1 MGRTDLYRILLAATA
16 LALAGCGLADSR
28 SPVPAFMRGQDAEP
42 PPLEQ
47 PPDVKKMVREHLDA
61 VFTTASAPRDL
72 RISPTHH
79 DLRGPGWIACVRAEL
94 NSATGKPLGPQ
105 TYRITI
111 NDGAILDRRRAEE
124 DDTCLSEHFEP
135 I

>member
-1 MGRTDLYRILLAATA
+1 MGSLNLCCILLTGAAPA
-16 LALAGCGLADSR
+16 LSGCGLADSR
-28 SPVPAFMRGQDAEP
+28 SPVPAFMRAEDAEP

-47 PPDVKKMVREHLDA
+47 PPDVKQMVRDHLDV
-61 VFTTASAPRDL
+61 VFTAASAPDDV

-79 DLRGPGWIACVRAEL
+79 DLRGAGWVACVRAEL

-111 NDGAILDRRRAEE
+111 NAGAILDRRRTEE
-124 DDTCLSEHFEP
+124 TDTCLAERFEP

>member
-1 MGRTDLYRILLAATA
+1 MGRIDLYRIFVAATA
-16 LALAGCGLADSR
+16 LALTGCGLADSR
-28 SPVPAFMRGQDAEP
+28 SPVPAFMRAEDAEP

-47 PPDVKKMVREHLDA
+47 PPDVRQMVRDHLDA
-61 VFTTASAPRDL
+61 VFTTASAPHDVQ
-72 RISPTHH
+72 ISPVHH
-79 DLRGPGWIACVRAEL
+79 DLRGPGWVACVRAEL

-111 NDGAILDRRRAEE
+111 HDGAILDRRRTEE
-124 DDTCLSEHFEP
+124 TDTCLAERFVP